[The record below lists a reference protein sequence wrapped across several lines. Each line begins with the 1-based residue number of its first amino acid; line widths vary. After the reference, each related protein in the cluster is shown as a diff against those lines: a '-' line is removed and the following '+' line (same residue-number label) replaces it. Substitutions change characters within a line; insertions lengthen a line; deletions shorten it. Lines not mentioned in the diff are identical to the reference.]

1 MQNYNI
7 SLAQD
12 AICMLLPLSFIC
24 AFEANNFSGHQF
36 TTGLTNILLYEK
48 INRENIQVRC

>member
-24 AFEANNFSGHQF
+24 AFEANNFSGHQL